1 MIKNLPLSTPAA
13 RYAAQV
19 RALYGAAAASVTV
32 HHVGARVSLL
42 VQDARG
48 DVLSPDD
55 AAPWADLMALLDDTL
70 AAGLVGTLELAGDAV
85 PAEEAWVPAMTT
97 AATSIALPW

>member
-1 MIKNLPLSTPAA
+1 MIKTLPLSTPAA
-13 RYAAQV
+13 RYADQV

-32 HHVGARVSLL
+32 HHVGSRVSLL

-70 AAGLVGTLELAGDAV
+70 EAGLVGTLDLAGDAV
-85 PAEEAWVPAMTT
+85 PVEEAWVPALAP
-97 AATSIALPW
+97 AASIALPW

>member
-1 MIKNLPLSTPAA
+1 MIKTLPLSTPAV
-13 RYAAQV
+13 RYADQV

-32 HHVGARVSLL
+32 HHVGSRVSLL

-70 AAGLVGTLELAGDAV
+70 EAGLVGTLDLAGDAV
-85 PAEEAWVPAMTT
+85 PVEEGWVPALAP
-97 AATSIALPW
+97 AASIALPW